1 MEPIRFLILD
11 GSAQE
16 MSCFKV
22 QKAAFVAIWVGM
34 ALTVAASVA
43 TIFLAFR
50 DLFTFCRKDIL
61 SLKSLAV
68 AGAFLASI
76 PLSVFTIFA
85 PRIGLQ
91 TSKIY
96 STFLFGLS
104 EKMNGKK
111 LDLQFFSLQPFFT

>member
-1 MEPIRFLILD
+1 MEPIRFSILD
-11 GSAQE
+11 ESAQE
-16 MSCFKV
+16 MTCFDA
-22 QKAAFVAIWVGM
+22 QKAAFVAIWVGA
-34 ALTVAASVA
+34 ALTVAATIAS
-43 TIFLAFR
+43 IFLAIR

-61 SLKSLAV
+61 SLKAIAV
-68 AGAFLASI
+68 AGCFLASI

-111 LDLQFFSLQPFFT
+111 LDLQFFNLQPYFS